1 MEETNEMQNTPNEEL
16 QQNAPEV
23 TLDQNTNVEPQSGTE
38 LLDEKIK
45 DSEEPAAEQPE
56 AAPAEPAVEEAP
68 VNEQPVEEQPA
79 QPEQPEH
86 VDEEPQAETQPTEA
100 QPKEEA
106 EPEVDYSAMNREE
119 LVAAFNELMNED
131 VNKIKNRVASIR
143 NRFNTLNHEAQQAAF
158 EAFLADGGN
167 KDDYQQADDAV
178 AEAFHKVYTTYRERR
193 QKYIEALEA
202 QKKKN
207 LEAKQQILEELRKLI
222 DSDEESL
229 KATYDSFNAIQDRWK
244 AIGDV
249 PRESLTDLWQN
260 YHFLIEQFFNKV
272 KINKELRMLDLKR
285 NLEQK
290 IELCEKAEELIVET
304 SIDTAFKGLQNL
316 RAQWK
321 EIGPVPTEQN
331 EEIWQRFCNAANQ
344 IDERRREYYEQ
355 RKEEFDKNLL
365 AKQALID
372 KAAELTER
380 TPESTKEWNYTTAAL
395 DELLKVWKTIGPV
408 AREVNEEIWSKFKGM
423 IDQHYA
429 QKKEHF
435 GAIRDE
441 QNENYNKKIALCLK
455 AEAIA
460 KREDWKK
467 ATEELLA
474 LQAEWKEI
482 GPTSRKVSD
491 KVWQRFRGACVHSL
505 RRTFAARC
513 IGAETQPNAPPR
525 LTGHSDIK
533 ISLDTCCDAFESFQS
548 ENLAKKEAIIANLK
562 EHQFGEDREENLNII
577 KDFQRQWAEVGF
589 VPASE
594 KERLQK
600 EFRTL
605 INGIFEKLKISAREA
620 EETAY
625 RERLRNIT
633 GDARNFVNSEKQE
646 LTDRI
651 EKLRNDLNLWENN
664 LGFLASSKQADLLKE
679 EFEKKMQ
686 GARQQI
692 ALLQAKL
699 RIITE
704 TEKAEKE
711 AKENQN
717 NAEKEN

>member
-1 MEETNEMQNTPNEEL
+1 MEETNEMLTTPQEEP
-16 QQNAPEV
+16 QQNAPEA
-23 TLDQNTNVEPQSGTE
+23 TLEQNSNVEPTE
-38 LLDEKIK
+38 AEVAPVAPEEPTEQPQPEPTPQPAPEH
-45 DSEEPAAEQPE
+45 EEPAPTPAAE
-56 AAPAEPAVEEAP
+56 ATVET
-68 VNEQPVEEQPA
+68 
-79 QPEQPEH
+79 
-86 VDEEPQAETQPTEA
+86 PQAD
-100 QPKEEA
+100 EA
-106 EPEVDYSAMNREE
+106 EPELDCSAMSREE
-119 LVAAFNELMNED
+119 LVAAFGELLNTD
-131 VNKIKNRVASIR
+131 DISKIKNRVAAIR
-143 NRFNTLNHEAQQAAF
+143 TRFNTLNHDVQQAAF
-158 EAFLADGGN
+158 EAFLANGGN
-167 KDDYQQADDAV
+167 KDDYQSLDDAV
-178 AEAFHKVYTTYRERR
+178 GEAFHKLYNTYRDRR
-193 QKYIEALEA
+193 QKHAEAIEA

-207 LEAKQQILEELRKLI
+207 LEAKQQILDELRKLI

-229 KATYDSFNAIQDRWK
+229 KVTYDQFNAIQDRWK
-244 AIGDV
+244 TIGDV
-249 PRESLTDLWQN
+249 PRENLSDLWQN

-290 IELCEKAEELIVET
+290 IELCEKAEELIMES

-331 EEIWQRFCNAANQ
+331 EEIWQRFCSAANQ
-344 IDERRREYYEQ
+344 IDERRREYYDQ
-355 RKEEFDKNLL
+355 RREEFDKNLL

-372 KAAELTER
+372 KAIELTEN
-380 TPESTKEWNYTTAAL
+380 TPQSTKEWNDTTAAL

-408 AREVNEEIWSKFKGM
+408 AREVNEEIWTKFKSI

-435 GAIRDE
+435 GVIRDE
-441 QNENYNKKIALCLK
+441 QTENYNKKIALCLK

-474 LQAEWKEI
+474 LQTEWKSI
-482 GPTSRKVSD
+482 GPTSRKVSE
-491 KVWQRFRGACVHSL
+491 KVWQRFRGACDEFFAKKGEFFKD
-505 RRTFAARC
+505 RRASE
-513 IGAETQPNAPPR
+513 G
-525 LTGHSDIK
+525 
-533 ISLDTCCDAFESFQS
+533 
-548 ENLAKKEAIIANLK
+548 ENLAKKEAIIAALK
-562 EHQFGEDREENLNII
+562 EHQFGDNREENLNVI

-589 VPASE
+589 VPMAD
-594 KERLQK
+594 KERLHT
-600 EFRTL
+600 EFRSL

-625 RERLRNIT
+625 RERLRHVAGNT
-633 GDARNFVNSEKQE
+633 RNFVSNEKQD

-651 EKLRNDLNLWENN
+651 EKLRSDLNLWENN

-686 GARQQI
+686 NARQQI

-699 RIITE
+699 RIINE
-704 TEKAEKE
+704 TEKE
-711 AKENQN
+711 AKENVN
-717 NAEKEN
+717 NAQTETK